1 MDIDLR
7 TLMKKTE
14 KIVKER
20 FSFEAGMDV
29 EETPVMGTFKQEDS
43 EEFVI

>member
-1 MDIDLR
+1 
-7 TLMKKTE
+7 
-14 KIVKER
+14 VKER

-29 EETPVMGTFKQEDS
+29 EEKPVMSVFKQEDS